1 MKMYILKELVS
12 GVTTRY
18 CPTECTDRIAMIRAA
33 HLLNKSSP
41 KERWTV
47 CAV

>member
-12 GVTTRY
+12 GVTTK
-18 CPTECTDRIAMIRAA
+18 ECRDRIAMIRAA
-33 HLLNKSSP
+33 HLLNRLSP